1 MKIAYLT
8 ARGPGAS
15 DALFHDVAMT
25 LKARGWRLA
34 GAVQV
39 NTDRGPDAPCD
50 MDVLV
55 LPDGPMVRI
64 SQSLGPGSR
73 GCRLDVPALE
83 QAVGLAKAQ
92 VAEGVDLMIINKFG
106 KHEADGRGFRELIG
120 EAAAAGIPVIV
131 GLNETNRP
139 AFEAFTGGAAEA
151 LPADRQAI
159 LDWVEAARRE
169 AAA

>member
-1 MKIAYLT
+1 MRIAFLS
-8 ARGPGAS
+8 AQGPGVA
-15 DALFHDVAMT
+15 DQLFHDAAMT
-25 LKARGWRLA
+25 LKARGLRLA

-55 LPDGPMVRI
+55 LPDGPSVRI
-64 SQSLGPGSR
+64 SQSLGPGSK
-73 GCRLDVPALE
+73 GCRLDVAALE

-92 VAEGVDLMIINKFG
+92 VAEGVDAVIVNKFG
-106 KHEADGRGFRELIG
+106 KHEADGRGFRDLIG

-139 AFEAFTGGAAEA
+139 AFDAFTGGAAERLEA
-151 LPADRQAI
+151 TEAAI
-159 LDWVEAARRE
+159 VRWVEAARVS
-169 AAA
+169 A